1 MDELTTLLKDHPNLN
16 IKEGEDGKS
25 QVQNFYNS
33 GLMSGV
39 MLMLFYINF
48 LEILINFV
56 S

>member
-33 GLMSGV
+33 GLM
-39 MLMLFYINF
+39 LMLFCINF
-48 LEILINFV
+48 LEILMNFL